1 MYAIIRAGGKQAKV
15 QSGDVI
21 EIERVKGESDKMSFA
36 PLLVVDDEGNA
47 VSDRDVLAKATVTA
61 KILGESQGPKIDIFK
76 YKNKTGYRRRQGHRQ
91 KYTQIEITEIK
102 LPGAKAK
109 PASKTTK
116 ASQEKAAE
124 AKTSAPKPSASKT
137 TAAKTTAAKTTAA
150 KTTKKEAK
158 SSEEE

>member
-21 EIERVKGESDKMSFA
+21 EIERVKGDSDKLSFA
-36 PLLVVDDEGNA
+36 PLLVVDDDGNA

-61 KILGESQGPKIDIFK
+61 KILGESVGPKIDIFK

-109 PASKTTK
+109 
-116 ASQEKAAE
+116 
-124 AKTSAPKPSASKT
+124 SASK
-137 TAAKTTAAKTTAA
+137 AAGTSKAAGASQAAGTSKAAGASKATSTKKTT
-150 KTTKKEAK
+150 K